1 MVPGSDYEHTLSTVW
16 QGSFGKLTENSTR
29 LLNVLSFLN
38 PDCIP
43 EDILSQGAEG
53 LGEEFSSLSDGM
65 ELFMHSRAWTLQI
78 ILFSLLT
85 IIFIQLWRRFRGAT
99 ASFA

>member
-1 MVPGSDYEHTLSTVW
+1 VPGSDYEHTLSTVW

-38 PDCIP
+38 PDCLP

-53 LGEEFSSLSDGM
+53 LGEEFSFLSDGM
-65 ELFMHSRAWTLQI
+65 ELLWNTKQSGFLAVRQKSDGIAYSR
-78 ILFSLLT
+78 
-85 IIFIQLWRRFRGAT
+85 
-99 ASFA
+99 